1 MLWNLGV
8 EWLLIAVA
16 VVAILSFIVA
26 MALHAVMGE
35 DGFGATG
42 NAVIITIGFF
52 LTLFV
57 ADNVGYRM
65 DELTFATATGIFGA
79 FTCLI
84 VLAMLKAALNRF

>member
-26 MALHAVMGE
+26 MALNAVMGE

-57 ADNVGYRM
+57 AENAGYRM

-79 FTCLI
+79 FACLI
-84 VLAMLKAALNRF
+84 VLAALKAVLNRF